1 MSRRALELFIVRRMN
16 QACDLVDTVA
26 YRPAIV
32 RLTRRLPFFWHCQ
45 IARASIAID
54 ERWGT
59 GYWDSEGHPPVP
71 EGLCDACGRR
81 AAWLVVGGS
90 WSEDE
95 FDDDDE
101 DDRDFLDEHPVNLC
115 SWCYPDFSD
124 RPRNQTELD
133 AILAD
138 AGERSI
144 GWRWRWRPGP

>member
-1 MSRRALELFIVRRMN
+1 LNR
-16 QACDLVDTVA
+16 ACDLVDAIA
-26 YRPAIV
+26 YRPAVV

-45 IARASIAID
+45 LARASITLD

-59 GYWDSEGHPPVP
+59 GYWDSDSAPPVP

-90 WSEDE
+90 SDEEEFGDGEDA
-95 FDDDDE
+95 

-115 SWCYPDFSD
+115 GWCRLESLS
-124 RPRNQTELD
+124 RPSNQAELD
-133 AILAD
+133 AILAE

-144 GWRWRWRPGP
+144 GWRWR